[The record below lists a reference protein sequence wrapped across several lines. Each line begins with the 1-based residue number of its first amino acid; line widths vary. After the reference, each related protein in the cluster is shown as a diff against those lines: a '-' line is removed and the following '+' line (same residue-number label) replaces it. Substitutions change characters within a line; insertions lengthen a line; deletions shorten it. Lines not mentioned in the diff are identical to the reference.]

1 METNNHIID
10 QLPDY
15 VLGCLDQAEAVQV
28 TGHVADCP
36 TCQIELTAYQA
47 VSDQLVLALPERE
60 PPANLEDRLIAGL
73 SAPSPSASS
82 RPKLLWSSLIR
93 RLSGLGPGWG
103 MAGIALILILSA
115 TVVGLWQ
122 RVAQLE
128 QQMQAGQ
135 HYAIDLIGTEAAQ
148 QATGFIIADARNQQ
162 NLLVVHDLPSLPEAQ
177 QYQLWLIKDGHR
189 TSGAVFSV
197 SPAGYGWTEI
207 TAPLPLSDY
216 ASFGVTI
223 EPAGGSPGPT
233 GAKVLGTTF

>member
-1 METNNHIID
+1 MAM
-10 QLPDY
+10 PMS
-15 VLGCLDQAEAVQV
+15 AR
-28 TGHVADCP
+28 
-36 TCQIELTAYQA
+36 
-47 VSDQLVLALPERE
+47 VS
-60 PPANLEDRLIAGL
+60 AGA
-73 SAPSPSASS
+73 SFTPSPTMATF
-82 RPKLLWSSLIR
+82 RPWACNWATFWSL
-93 RLSGLGPGWG
+93 
-103 MAGIALILILSA
+103 
-115 TVVGLWQ
+115 
-122 RVAQLE
+122 AQLE